1 MAIDPPSNTRAPHG
15 VRRAFCSLRALAL
28 ASAFLLGAPAF
39 ASAPPWPEAPYTHN
53 ANNQRL
59 DAVLA
64 EFASGF
70 GLSLAIT
77 PDMGSALVNG
87 RFTVKSPTEFMSR
100 LAGVYGFVWYTHA
113 GTLFISRASD
123 VTTRSVAAPGGA
135 VGAGGLRKALTE
147 LGVFEQRFG
156 WGELSDQGVA
166 LVSGPATYVNLI
178 ESTLRSLPVRS
189 QHLGVFRLQHA
200 SAEDRTVMYR
210 DKEITTPGL
219 ASTLREL
226 LSGQGRGGAGNASLN
241 VLAAPLR
248 SAPAFGGENAS
259 PGLTTGNNP
268 SAATAVPVGRT
279 ASTVSIQSDPRL
291 NAIIVQDSAERMP
304 IYQKLIEQL
313 DVPTAQIEIEAMII
327 DINTERAREL
337 GVNWAARTANAA
349 AGFGAI
355 GDAANGTLSIIR
367 GSGADATTMAI
378 PVGNYLLSQIRL
390 LESQGDAQIQS
401 RPSVLTT
408 ENLGALLDL
417 SETFYI
423 RTVGERVANVTPIT
437 AGTTLRVTPRTL
449 RNGDRQLV
457 ELKID
462 IEDGQ
467 IQDRQIGALPTVRRS
482 TVNTQAIV
490 MQGEALLIAGYSSDQ
505 NIISDQKVP
514 VLGDIP
520 GLGALF
526 SNKTRVNQKRERMF
540 LIRPKVVAYSSPVPA
555 GMDKAALPVTNH

>member
-1 MAIDPPSNTRAPHG
+1 MKPLLSRARLPLCALVLACG
-15 VRRAFCSLRALAL
+15 SFVCSPAA
-28 ASAFLLGAPAF
+28 AST
-39 ASAPPWPEAPYTHN
+39 PPWPDAPYTHN

-64 EFASGF
+64 EFASVF
-70 GLSLAIT
+70 GLALSVT
-77 PDMGSALVNG
+77 PDVGSALVNG
-87 RFTVKSPTEFMSR
+87 RFTVKNPTEFMAR

-113 GTLFISRASD
+113 GTLFVSRASD

-135 VGAGGLRKALTE
+135 VGSGGLRKALTE

-166 LVSGPATYVNLI
+166 LVSGPASYVNLI
-178 ESTLRSLPVRS
+178 ESTLRSLPVRT

-210 DKEITTPGL
+210 DKEVTTPGL
-219 ASTLREL
+219 ASTLRDL
-226 LSGQGRGGAGNASLN
+226 LSGQGRSGAGNASLS
-241 VLAAPLR
+241 VMAAPLR
-248 SAPAFGGENAS
+248 SAPALGGEGGSA
-259 PGLTTGNNP
+259 GLTPGNNP
-268 SAATAVPVGRT
+268 SAATPAPAGRT
-279 ASTVSIQSDPRL
+279 APTVSIQSDPRL
-291 NAIIVQDSAERMP
+291 NAVIVQDSAERMP

-337 GVNWAARTANAA
+337 GVNWAARSPHAA
-349 AGFGAI
+349 AGFGTI
-355 GDAANGTLSIIR
+355 GGPANGTLSIFR
-367 GSGADATTMAI
+367 GNGADATSMTV

-390 LESQGDAQIQS
+390 LETQGDAQIQS

-423 RTVGERVANVTPIT
+423 RTIGEKVANVTPIT

-449 RNGDRQLV
+449 RDGDRQMV

-467 IQDRQIGALPTVRRS
+467 IQDRQIGSLPTVRRS
-482 TVNTQAIV
+482 TVSTQAMV
-490 MQGEALLIAGYSSDQ
+490 LQGEALLIAGYSSDQ
-505 NIISDQKVP
+505 NIVSDQKIP

-520 GLGALF
+520 GFGALF

-540 LIRPKVVAYSSPVPA
+540 LIRPRVVAYSSAQPTA
-555 GMDKAALPVTNH
+555 MDKAPTPGAGR